1 MKDDRA
7 HLQLFDLI
15 AREWTLPAPADQIA
29 FNADGSAVA
38 FAAAEGGIHIAATAD
53 REAPSHRIRRAVDT
67 GRLTI
72 APRNK
77 AFAPLKPADFT
88 DGRSSDVVACGPT
101 GFAFAKTNG
110 RINALTPGGIAVHL
124 AARAASAITVLAAAP
139 DGGTLAFACGA
150 TVHLSDTAATD
161 TRGLPAPGIV
171 HALEFSP
178 DGTRLAV
185 ACDDHLSIWSLTT
198 PDYAPVDMPLAGRPT
213 GLTWHPDG
221 TWLTVRMA
229 ADGFCLIDISRNL
242 ARFHG
247 NFRAPVR
254 NAAFGLTTN
263 TVVASGA
270 FRVAAWDLADGEAVL
285 TGKPGLVLVSTV
297 APCPGRNLVAV
308 GYANG
313 LLSLA
318 EIGQPSEILIREN
331 TGSPVIALQWSPGG
345 THLALAGADGSA
357 ALVEFPDAMFK
368 PSPQ

>member
-1 MKDDRA
+1 MKDERA

-15 AREWTLPAPADQIA
+15 ARHWTLPAPAQQVA
-29 FNADGSAVA
+29 FNADGSAVV
-38 FAAAEGGIHIAATAD
+38 FVGAEGGIHLAATAD
-53 REAPSHRIRRAVDT
+53 KDAPDKRIRRAVDT

-72 APRNK
+72 SPRDK
-77 AFAPLKPADFT
+77 AYAPLKPADFT
-88 DGRSSDVVACGPT
+88 DRRSSGVVACGPS
-101 GFAFAKTNG
+101 GFAFAKTDG

-150 TVHLSDTAATD
+150 EVHLSDAAATD
-161 TRGLPAPGIV
+161 ARNLPAPGIV
-171 HALEFSP
+171 RALEFSP

-185 ACDDHLSIWSLTT
+185 ACDDHLSVWSLNA
-198 PDYAPVDMPLAGRPT
+198 PDNSPVLTPLAGSPT

-229 ADGFCLIDISRNL
+229 ADGFYLINIGRNL

-318 EIGQPSEILIREN
+318 EIGQPSEILLREN